1 MDNYIVRTTEDLLS
15 DDICGE
21 VFFDCTEKIIPA
33 ILDRAMRRIT
43 AFNVS
48 EENPYYT
55 SYEGILYSKDGK
67 KVIKSPAKK
76 SGSVKLHDGTE
87 DICENAFAFSDIQ
100 SVTFPDSLKRIERSA
115 FDSCYALT
123 EIDFGNGIEH
133 LGENEDGYIF
143 NSCDSLEVLRFPKQ
157 LKSIGKSAFANSGV
171 RAIAFN
177 EGLES
182 IATRAFYGSH
192 LEKVELPASLK
203 NCGSLCFS
211 TVQRVIFNGDALPKG
226 FISAITLDEF
236 DSNDGVE
243 AVKIYLKDIDKTIYI
258 PKQMSQIG
266 IETAIFHLEGCSL
279 AEADTYLFDS
289 AYRFANV
296 ADSAFLAA
304 MEECFTNNNEEAKEF
319 LKKNSTR
326 IVDKLLEEEDESG
339 LERISRLGVVSEEQL
354 KRIGELAERKE
365 WAALSAYVMNQ
376 VDNSDDEDVFS
387 L

>member
-76 SGSVKLHDGTE
+76 SGNVKLHDGTE

-100 SVTFPDSLKRIERSA
+100 SVTFPDSLKRIESSA

-133 LGENEDGYIF
+133 LGENEDSYIF

-211 TVQRVIFNGDALPKG
+211 TVQRVIFNGDTLPKG

-243 AVKIYLKDIDKTIYI
+243 AVKVYLKDIDKTIYI

-365 WAALSAYVMNQ
+365 WVALSAYVMNQ
-376 VDNSDDEDVFS
+376 VDDSDGEDVFS